1 MSSELIIYSKL
12 YDIVETNM
20 QENGLDMSFGKNAYL
35 KTIELKP
42 KDVNILNFIELCNEE
57 FVQAAYIS
65 LLRRIP
71 DKKAVEQWRMRD
83 NDYSKSDFQKAVIN
97 SLMRSEE
104 FLFKGVIV
112 HNNIYSENVIQQ
124 QIVVGET
131 DEMPNLYVIKLT
143 KLYHKMPRFIKD
155 FARFFIN
162 KIV

>member
-1 MSSELIIYSKL
+1 MSSDLNVYSKL

-20 QENGLDMSFGKNAYL
+20 RENGLDMSFGKNAYL

-42 KDVNILNFIELCNEE
+42 KDVDILNFIELCNEE
-57 FVQAAYIS
+57 FIQAAYIG

-71 DKKAVEQWRMRD
+71 DKKAVEQWRMRS
-83 NDYSKSDFQKAVIN
+83 NELSERDFQKAVIN
-97 SLMRSEE
+97 SLMKSEE

-124 QIVVGET
+124 QIVVDET